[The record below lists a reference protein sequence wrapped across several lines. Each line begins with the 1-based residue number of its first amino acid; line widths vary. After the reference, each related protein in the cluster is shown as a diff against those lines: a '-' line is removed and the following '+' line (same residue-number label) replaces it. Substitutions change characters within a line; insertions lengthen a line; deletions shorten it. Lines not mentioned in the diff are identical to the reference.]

1 MALFQHS
8 PVFNWFVLKR
18 PYAIQKSFKNLS
30 SGQRSSCRGSPPS
43 CALAPLVPPVGNVG
57 HMILK
62 QVHKKIFLRSSFLNV
77 AGPLHLGVGEDS
89 CQVNEGGLRFL
100 QRIQSQKSNLARG
113 WFWNLPGRP
122 AGSPFSPEKTG
133 GILLFCLF

>member
-8 PVFNWFVLKR
+8 PVFIWFALKR
-18 PYAIQKSFKNLS
+18 QYAKQKSFKKLS

-43 CALAPLVPPVGNVG
+43 CALAPPVPPVGNVG

-77 AGPLHLGVGEDS
+77 AGPPADPHLGVGEDS

-100 QRIQSQKSNLARG
+100 QRIQSQKSNLA
-113 WFWNLPGRP
+113 
-122 AGSPFSPEKTG
+122 
-133 GILLFCLF
+133 